1 MDFRFTGGQILKLL
15 NVLSYFVELGLTVY
29 LVWTLYFI
37 CEEFELDIKLNVW
50 PITERNN
57 QSN

>member
-15 NVLSYFVELGLTVY
+15 NVLSYFVELGLTIC

-37 CEEFELDIKLNVW
+37 CEGFKLDIKLNVW